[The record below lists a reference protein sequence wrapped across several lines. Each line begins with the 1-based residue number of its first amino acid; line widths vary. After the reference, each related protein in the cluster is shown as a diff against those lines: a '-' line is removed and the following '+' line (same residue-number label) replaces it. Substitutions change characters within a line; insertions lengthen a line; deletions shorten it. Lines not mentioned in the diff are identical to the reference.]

1 MKDKLH
7 LDRCILFVSDQ
18 EFGRDLTARLSTKHN
33 IFHFREF
40 FQGEDMSTLT
50 RFAKGELDL
59 LIACHRISE
68 GVDIKTVDTVVLFSS
83 NASRLETI
91 QRIGRALRISQ
102 TNPDKKA
109 LIVDFVYTEG
119 ESSADESRK
128 DWLAK
133 LSKIR
138 RKL

>member
-1 MKDKLH
+1 ML
-7 LDRCILFVSDQ
+7 
-18 EFGRDLTARLSTKHN
+18 
-33 IFHFREF
+33 
-40 FQGEDMSTLT
+40 TLT
-50 RFAKGELDL
+50 KFAKGELDL

-68 GVDIKTVDTVVLFSS
+68 GVDIKTVDTVILFSS